1 VSSPSGRDENG
12 ADQHVGGGAGDDAE
26 DRAAP
31 PQLQRDGH
39 ADREDEAEGAAAVVD
54 INATDRQTMDDFEAA
69 IVAFDEV
76 IAVRRL

>member
-1 VSSPSGRDENG
+1 MSSPSGRDENG

-26 DRAAP
+26 DRAAA
-31 PQLQRDGH
+31 QLQRDGH